1 MSELI
6 EFSPLEGEKEF
17 VGKQKRAY
25 KFKRGVKLYSE
36 STNVDLNPSPVLQP
50 PSPRCGEGKECHV
63 EAKPKHRMAVKLEK
77 FTCLKEKSNSERLGN
92 YELTNQLDS
101 FATAQNYNNN
111 NSLTEREGNNIP
123 DKVFSLFTK
132 PSIGISEAK
141 VEPQST
147 ETLSFRC
154 WSERCRLMR
163 GAVNYQD
170 YKVAFTL
177 AEVLITLGIIG
188 VVAAMT
194 LPSLVA
200 NYQKKQV
207 VTQLKREYTVISNAL
222 QSARAEHGDP
232 EDWELGEDNDIQAAS
247 DFADTYLLPYLQ
259 VIKKCGTSTSGE
271 CDYKSSLLNSLTLF
285 NYLKYT
291 RFILNDGAIV
301 LVSTSTGVNTTF
313 PKLIYV
319 TIDINGYKR
328 PNKSGKDVF
337 IFAVALETTNDMYK
351 PTGRLNANGQ
361 SQTREKILTDKNGC
375 SKNSNGAYCS
385 ALIIKDNWE
394 ITKDYPW

>member
-1 MSELI
+1 MTEPI

-17 VGKQKRAY
+17 VSKQKRAY
-25 KFKRGVKLYSE
+25 KFKRGVKLDSE
-36 STNVDLNPSPVLQP
+36 SINVDLNPSPVLQP
-50 PSPRCGEGKECHV
+50 PSPRRGEGK
-63 EAKPKHRMAVKLEK
+63 
-77 FTCLKEKSNSERLGN
+77 S
-92 YELTNQLDS
+92 
-101 FATAQNYNNN
+101 
-111 NSLTEREGNNIP
+111 
-123 DKVFSLFTK
+123 
-132 PSIGISEAK
+132 
-141 VEPQST
+141 
-147 ETLSFRC
+147 
-154 WSERCRLMR
+154 
-163 GAVNYQD
+163 
-170 YKVAFTL
+170 VAFTL

-188 VVAAMT
+188 VVAALT
-194 LPSLVA
+194 LPSLIA

-232 EDWELGEDNDIQAAS
+232 EEWELGEDNDIQAAS

-271 CDYKSSLLNSLTLF
+271 CDYKSFFLNSLTLF
-285 NYLKYT
+285 DYPKYT

-328 PNKSGKDVF
+328 PNKRGKDVF
-337 IFAVALETTNDMYK
+337 NFSIALETTNDMYK
-351 PTGRLNANGQ
+351 PTGRLNADGQ

-375 SKNSNGAYCS
+375 SKNSNGAFCA